1 LIDACSH
8 KGIKIFLSQD
18 EVIPIEFKFVDSKKP
33 SYSHI
38 LQLCGYG
45 ILLSKKYDKKSER
58 AFISYSNNM
67 KIFKIEITPKIKDDF
82 FNVLRKIEKIV
93 KNDILP
99 NSSANENKCGQCEYL
114 NYCDDRF

>member
-1 LIDACSH
+1 
-8 KGIKIFLSQD
+8 
-18 EVIPIEFKFVDSKKP
+18 
-33 SYSHI
+33 
-38 LQLCGYG
+38 
-45 ILLSKKYDKKSER
+45 
-58 AFISYSNNM
+58 M